1 MPRCLPVLAAL
12 LCSAALAEDA
22 AAQAPGRSEP
32 VRIQASAGMV
42 SGVVGQVT
50 DEAGSGIGGAS
61 ILAMGATLAVVR
73 SDESGRFRLELAPGP
88 YILRATRDGYIST
101 YREAVHIRSDAP
113 LSRTI
118 TLLRADDAAGDVIL
132 ASMTQPA
139 AASAAPPVEAPRP
152 VPAMPSDTAWRL
164 RHLPRTVLR
173 DQVFTPWQDEARVLS
188 AAAASND
195 FTFADLNGQ
204 VDFLTTSA
212 LAASGELP
220 ADDWPRGVAYVVLG
234 APVGVHGD
242 WSVRASMAGGETSAW
257 TLTGEYAS
265 RTDRMH
271 AFRAGASYSAQTLVD
286 PAIRHSLA
294 AIDAVRRVG
303 GVHFADQ
310 WTLPGGLDVDSR
322 LRIEQYEYLVD
333 PTLISAHLGLR
344 QQIAPWLFVVA
355 AASPHM
361 VAPGADQFAP
371 PASSGVWLPPER
383 TFSPLGRTG
392 TLRSQR
398 VESYEA
404 GADAVLGRM
413 AGTDVDVTLRVRHFS
428 EQSWNQIATI
438 FGLDEASQVGHYYIA
453 SPGGVELDGWLIG
466 ISGQLAPHV
475 TAAIDYRAT
484 SAEWQRGESRSELWR
499 AERSAARRGL
509 EHLHDVTAT
518 LDAHVPSTA
527 TRVNLAL
534 RLNSGFSRQD
544 ATMPGLGTRFAVEVR
559 QQLPGRLLGRGEL
572 NLLVSARTLLHELG
586 TASGFYN
593 ELLTVAP
600 PVRLT
605 CGLQMRF

>member
-12 LCSAALAEDA
+12 LCSAAFSDDA
-22 AAQAPGRSEP
+22 AAQVPGRPEP

-50 DEAGSGIGGAS
+50 DEAGTGIGGAS
-61 ILAMGATLAVVR
+61 VLAMGATLAVVR
-73 SDESGRFRLELAPGP
+73 SDDQGRFRLELAPGP
-88 YILRATRDGYIST
+88 YILRASRDGYISN
-101 YREAVHIRSDAP
+101 YREAVHIRTDAP

-118 TLLRADDAAGDVIL
+118 TLLRADDAAGEVIL
-132 ASMTQPA
+132 ASMARPQPDA
-139 AASAAPPVEAPRP
+139 AEPEPVDSPRP
-152 VPAMPSDTAWRL
+152 VPAMPSDMSWRL

-173 DQVFTPWQDEARVLS
+173 DQAFAPWEDETRALS
-188 AAAASND
+188 KAVSND
-195 FTFADLNGQ
+195 FTFADFNGR

-234 APVGVHGD
+234 APVGAHGD
-242 WSVRASMAGGETSAW
+242 WNVRASMAGGEASAW
-257 TLTGEYAS
+257 TITGEYAS
-265 RTDRMH
+265 RTDRIH
-271 AFRAGASYSAQTLVD
+271 AFRAGVSYSAQTLTD

-294 AIDAVRRVG
+294 AIDTVRRVG
-303 GVHFADQ
+303 AVHLTDE
-310 WTLPGGLDVDSR
+310 WSLPGGLDIDSR
-322 LRIEQYEYLVD
+322 VRVERYEYLAEPALV
-333 PTLISAHLGLR
+333 SAHLGLR
-344 QQIAPWLFVVA
+344 QQLVPRVFLVA
-355 AASPHM
+355 AASPRM

-383 TFSPLGRTG
+383 TFSPLDRTG
-392 TLRSQR
+392 TLRPQR
-398 VESYEA
+398 VQAYEA
-404 GADAVLGRM
+404 GADAVLGRFG
-413 AGTDVDVTLRVRHFS
+413 ATDSDITLRVRHFS
-428 EQSWNQIATI
+428 EQSSNQIATI

-453 SPGGVELDGWLIG
+453 SPGEVELNGWLIG
-466 ISGQLAPHV
+466 ISGQLAAHV
-475 TAAIDYRAT
+475 TAAIDYRTT
-484 SAEWQRGESRSELWR
+484 SAEWQRGESRVALRR
-499 AERSAARRGL
+499 AEPSATRTGL
-509 EHLHDVTAT
+509 EQLHDVTAT
-518 LDAHVPSTA
+518 LDASVPSTA

-534 RLNSGFSRQD
+534 RLNSGFSRQ
-544 ATMPGLGTRFAVEVR
+544 AALTPGLGTRFAIEVR

-572 NLLVSARTLLHELG
+572 NVLLSARTLIHELE

>member
-12 LCSAALAEDA
+12 LCSAALSEDA
-22 AAQAPGRSEP
+22 TAQVPGRP
-32 VRIQASAGMV
+32 DPIRIQASAGIV

-50 DEAGSGIGGAS
+50 DEAGTGIGGAS

-73 SDESGRFRLELAPGP
+73 SDDQGRFRLELAPGP

-101 YREAVHIRSDAP
+101 YREAVHIRTDAP

-118 TLLRADDAAGDVIL
+118 TLLRADDAAGDVVL
-132 ASMTQPA
+132 ASITQPLVETPEA
-139 AASAAPPVEAPRP
+139 QPVEMSRPAP
-152 VPAMPSDTAWRL
+152 ATPSDTAWRL

-173 DQVFTPWQDEARVLS
+173 DEAFAPWRDDSRSLS
-188 AAAASND
+188 SAASND
-195 FTFADLNGQ
+195 FTFADFNGR

-220 ADDWPRGVAYVVLG
+220 ADDWPRGVAYMVLG
-234 APVGVHGD
+234 APVGAHGD
-242 WSVRASMAGGETSAW
+242 WSVRAAMTGGEASAW
-257 TLTGEYAS
+257 TITGEFAS

-271 AFRAGASYSAQTLVD
+271 AFRAGASYSAQTLSD

-294 AIDAVRRVG
+294 AIDTVRRVG
-303 GVHFADQ
+303 GVHFVDQ
-310 WTLPGGLDVDSR
+310 WSLPGGLDVDSR
-322 LRIEQYEYLVD
+322 LRVEQYEYLAE
-333 PTLISAHLGLR
+333 PTLVSAHLGLR
-344 QQIAPWLFVVA
+344 QQIAPRIFLVA
-355 AASPHM
+355 AASPRM

-371 PASSGVWLPPER
+371 PASAGVWLPAER
-383 TFSPLGRTG
+383 TFSPLDRSDA
-392 TLRSQR
+392 LRSQR
-398 VESYEA
+398 VEAYEA
-404 GADAVLGRM
+404 GADAVLGRV
-413 AGTDVDVTLRVRHFS
+413 AGTDADVTLRVRHFS

-453 SPGGVELDGWLIG
+453 SPGGVDLDGWLIG
-466 ISGQLAPHV
+466 MSGQVAAHV
-475 TAAIDYRAT
+475 TAAIDYRVT
-484 SAEWQRGESRSELWR
+484 SAEWQRSESRLALR
-499 AERSAARRGL
+499 RVERSAARRGF

-518 LDAHVPSTA
+518 VDATVPSTA

-544 ATMPGLGTRFAVEVR
+544 ARTPGVGARFAVEVR

-572 NLLVSARTLLHELG
+572 NLLLAARTLLHELD
-586 TASGFYN
+586 TAGGFYN